1 MDGDAGAVPRGGPHR
16 LLWLIDSLT
25 MGGAEALV
33 LPFARAARKR
43 AVELTICARTTIG
56 GNPLEQELRSASVNV
71 VNLDARNL
79 RDVGAMRRLSRLV
92 RDLRPEIIHAHLTY
106 AAIWGSLIAWRHR
119 VPFVASLHVPPS
131 RDGGLRESIRQR
143 LMVFLLNRLSARV
156 VVVSRA
162 LVHQWEKITSLDSS
176 KIAIVHNGIDLE
188 PVSPETD
195 GSIRQELGIGSEAP
209 LIATVAVLRR
219 DKGID
224 TLLRAAREVLDRR
237 GDCVLVV
244 VGDGPMKD
252 EWKSLA
258 DDLGITRSVRWTGFR
273 RDVASILAEADLFVL
288 PTLRDAFPTVL
299 LEAFAAGAPVI
310 ASEVGGVPEI
320 VEDERTGMLVPP
332 GDMRALADAI
342 NRALGDASWRDRAAE
357 AARTKVERDFS
368 VDAWFTRLEN
378 LYSVVLRESSG
389 RHEGKR

>member
-1 MDGDAGAVPRGGPHR
+1 MDGDAGAVPRGGPYR

-79 RDVGAMRRLSRLV
+79 RDAGAMRRLSRLV
-92 RDLRPEIIHAHLTY
+92 RNLRPELIHAHLAY
-106 AAIWGSLIAWRHR
+106 AAIWGSLIARRHR
-119 VPFVASLHVPPS
+119 VPFVASLHIPPS
-131 RDGGLRESIRQR
+131 HAGGLRESIRQR
-143 LMVFLLNRLSARV
+143 LMVFLLNRFSARV
-156 VVVSRA
+156 VVVSHA
-162 LVHQWEKITSLDSS
+162 LGHEWERSTSLDGS

-188 PVSPETD
+188 PGPMETD
-195 GSIRQELGIGSEAP
+195 GSIRQELGIGSQASV
-209 LIATVAVLRR
+209 IATVAVLRR

-237 GDCVLVV
+237 GDCILVV
-244 VGDGPMKD
+244 VGDGPMSD
-252 EWKSLA
+252 EWKRMA
-258 DDLGITRSVRWTGFR
+258 NDLGISRSVRWTGFR
-273 RDVASILAEADLFVL
+273 RDVAAILAEADLFVL

-299 LEAFAAGAPVI
+299 LEAFAAGVPVI

-320 VEDERTGMLVPP
+320 VEDERTGLLVPP
-332 GDMRALADAI
+332 GDEKALADAI
-342 NRALGDASWRDRAAE
+342 DRALGDSSWRDRTAE

-368 VDAWFTRLEN
+368 IDAWFNRLEN
-378 LYSVVLRESSG
+378 LYSAVLRESSG
-389 RHEGKR
+389 RHEGDR